1 MGSYIE
7 GSDFT
12 ITTNAPPPKIYNVPV
27 EPSYKAE
34 DWVSIYDG
42 EGHTITVEVTLLE
55 GTKKENYVFIYDPG
69 MLEVIQRDEE
79 FEKLP
84 EKTKDAIKEADRK
97 VNEILEEL
105 TEEDQEK
112 SGERFV
118 KYQLTITK
126 KNDLTEKDRTV
137 PDVADVDA
145 AEQVKEIVKKT
156 GKTPDRSEYID
167 VILAVMFPY
176 EVPDGMELLG
186 VSRSCHPDNDYD
198 PANATHGLLTAVPK
212 VPEGQKPTQEGFYY
226 DPEKGTVTLY
236 AKDFCLFGFHLKKKT
251 TPSPCPCV
259 TPPCSESSN
268 PCTVECPYGYQIKVA
283 LSD

>member
-1 MGSYIE
+1 M
-7 GSDFT
+7 
-12 ITTNAPPPKIYNVPV
+12 A
-27 EPSYKAE
+27 
-34 DWVSIYDG
+34 
-42 EGHTITVEVTLLE
+42 VTLLE

-69 MLEVIQRDEE
+69 MLEVIQREEEVQRDEA
-79 FEKLP
+79 
-84 EKTKDAIKEADRK
+84 KDHHDI
-97 VNEILEEL
+97 
-105 TEEDQEK
+105 
-112 SGERFV
+112 
-118 KYQLTITK
+118 
-126 KNDLTEKDRTV
+126 
-137 PDVADVDA
+137 
-145 AEQVKEIVKKT
+145 
-156 GKTPDRSEYID
+156 
-167 VILAVMFPY
+167 ILAVMFPY